1 MAMGLRHDNPNLPP
15 QSQLRAQRLTADE
28 SRAVIDLWQRERV
41 EQTGLTDHPA
51 VPDVAEGLDIP
62 VEEVQRL
69 LVEVRARRLEEE
81 RLLAQ
86 EQAQIGLA
94 EEENRLAAIQLQRAE
109 LRLVEV
115 GRGWQAPDQW
125 QRPAVL
131 PRLKRGKPRHIA
143 PTEWTGDEDF
153 WKETEEDKEARTAY
167 RANQTKRTT
176 RYVFYTVLLLF
187 FVCSG
192 WTLIMLLAN
201 LFMAKTQ

>member
-1 MAMGLRHDNPNLPP
+1 M
-15 QSQLRAQRLTADE
+15 TADE

-69 LVEVRARRLEEE
+69 LAEVRVRRLEEE

-94 EEENRLAAIQLQRAE
+94 EEESRLAAVQLQRAE
-109 LRLVEV
+109 LGLVGAGSE
-115 GRGWQAPDQW
+115 WQASDHR

-131 PRLKRGKPRHIA
+131 PRLRRGKPRHVA
-143 PTEWTGDEDF
+143 SAEWTGDEDF
-153 WKETEEDKEARTAY
+153 WKETEEDKEARAAF
-167 RANQTKRTT
+167 RANQTKRTA
-176 RYVFYTVLLLF
+176 RYVLYTMLLLLL
-187 FVCSG
+187 VCSG
-192 WTLIMLLAN
+192 WVLILFLAN
-201 LFMAKTQ
+201 LFMLRT